1 MECGNLF
8 PLTESDN
15 KSSQSECSSTC
26 SWTTILEMN
35 TNGKSM
41 VVVID
46 GPAASGKSTTARKVA
61 EKLGWFYL
69 DTGAMYR
76 AVTVKVLQERI
87 PLDDSKAIARAAEKM
102 RIKLLPGR
110 EGLKIDVDNEDVTL
124 EIRTPEVD
132 RAVGPVCEVA
142 KVREIM
148 VRKQQEI
155 GASGHVIAEGRDM
168 GTVVFPNADLKF
180 YMIASV
186 EERAKRRKKD
196 LEKQGMEISFE
207 EIKSE
212 IQRRDERDSN
222 RSNSPL
228 MQAEDAVQIDTTN
241 MKVDDQVNRIVDRIM
256 RKQALLEKNG

>member
-1 MECGNLF
+1 
-8 PLTESDN
+8 
-15 KSSQSECSSTC
+15 
-26 SWTTILEMN
+26 
-35 TNGKSM
+35 M

-76 AVTVKVLQERI
+76 AVTVKVLRERI
-87 PLDDSKAIARAAEKM
+87 PLDDSKAIARAADKM
-102 RIKLLPGR
+102 KIRLQPGR
-110 EGLKIDVDNEDVTL
+110 DGLKIFVNDKDVSS

-142 KVREIM
+142 KVREIL

-180 YMIASV
+180 YMTASV
-186 EERAKRRKKD
+186 EERAKRRQKD
-196 LEKQGMEISFE
+196 LEKQGVKISLE
-207 EIKSE
+207 EIKNE
-212 IQRRDERDSN
+212 IQRRDERDST

-228 MQAEDAVQIDTTN
+228 MRAVDADQIDTTH
-241 MKVDDQVNRIVDRIM
+241 MGIDHQVNQIIERIVK
-256 RKQALLEKNG
+256 KQALLGKNG

>member
-1 MECGNLF
+1 
-8 PLTESDN
+8 
-15 KSSQSECSSTC
+15 
-26 SWTTILEMN
+26 MN

-76 AVTVKVLQERI
+76 AVTVKVLQNRI
-87 PLDDSKAIARAAEKM
+87 PLDDSKAIAETVEKM
-102 RIKLLPGR
+102 KIQLKPGR
-110 EGLKIDVDNEDVTL
+110 KGLKIEVDDKDVTS

-132 RAVGPVCEVA
+132 WAVGPVCEVA
-142 KVREIM
+142 KVREIL

-186 EERAKRRKKD
+186 DERAKRRKKD
-196 LEKQGMEISFE
+196 LEKQGIEISLK

-212 IQRRDERDSN
+212 IQRRDQRDST

-228 MQAEDAVQIDTTN
+228 MQAEDAVRIDTT
-241 MKVDDQVNRIVDRIM
+241 KLKIDEQVDRIIDRIM
-256 RKQALLEKNG
+256 KKQTLLQKN

>member
-1 MECGNLF
+1 
-8 PLTESDN
+8 
-15 KSSQSECSSTC
+15 
-26 SWTTILEMN
+26 MN
-35 TNGKSM
+35 TNGNSM

-76 AVTVKVLQERI
+76 AVTVKVLRERI

-102 RIKLLPGR
+102 KIRLQPSR
-110 EGLKIDVDNEDVTL
+110 EGLKIFVDDKDVSS

-132 RAVGPVCEVA
+132 QAVGPVCEVG
-142 KVREIM
+142 KVREIL

-180 YMIASV
+180 YMTASV
-186 EERAKRRKKD
+186 EERAKRRQKD
-196 LEKQGMEISFE
+196 LEKQGFEISFE
-207 EIKSE
+207 AIKSE
-212 IQRRDERDSN
+212 ILRRDERDST

-228 MQAEDAVQIDTTN
+228 KQAEDAVQIDTTG
-241 MKVDDQVNRIVDRIM
+241 MKIEDQVNRIIDRIM
-256 RKQALLEKNG
+256 TKQALLKKNG

>member
-1 MECGNLF
+1 
-8 PLTESDN
+8 
-15 KSSQSECSSTC
+15 
-26 SWTTILEMN
+26 MN
-35 TNGKSM
+35 TNGNSM

-76 AVTVKVLQERI
+76 AVTVKVLRERI

-102 RIKLLPGR
+102 KIRLQPSR
-110 EGLKIDVDNEDVTL
+110 EGLKIFVDDKDVSS

-132 RAVGPVCEVA
+132 QAVGPVCEVG
-142 KVREIM
+142 KVREIL

-180 YMIASV
+180 YMTASV

-196 LEKQGMEISFE
+196 LEKQGFEISFE
-207 EIKSE
+207 AIKSE
-212 IQRRDERDSN
+212 ILRRDERDST

-228 MQAEDAVQIDTTN
+228 KQAEDAVQIDTTG
-241 MKVDDQVNRIVDRIM
+241 MKIEDQVNRIIDRIM
-256 RKQALLEKNG
+256 TKQALLKKNG

>member
-1 MECGNLF
+1 
-8 PLTESDN
+8 
-15 KSSQSECSSTC
+15 
-26 SWTTILEMN
+26 
-35 TNGKSM
+35 M

-76 AVTVKVLQERI
+76 AVTVKVLKNGI
-87 PLDDSKAIARAAEKM
+87 PLDDSKAIAENAEKM
-102 RIKLLPGR
+102 KIKLIHGK
-110 EGLKIDVDNEDVTL
+110 EGLKISVDNEDVTS

-142 KVREIM
+142 KVREIL

-180 YMIASV
+180 YMIASA

-196 LEKQGMEISFE
+196 LEKQGIEISLE

-212 IQRRDERDSN
+212 IQRRDERDST

-241 MKVDDQVNRIVDRIM
+241 MEIDDQVNRIIDQIKG
-256 RKQALLEKNG
+256 KQVYLKKS

>member
-1 MECGNLF
+1 
-8 PLTESDN
+8 
-15 KSSQSECSSTC
+15 
-26 SWTTILEMN
+26 
-35 TNGKSM
+35 M

-76 AVTVKVLQERI
+76 AVTVKVLRNGI
-87 PLDDSKAIARAAEKM
+87 PLDDSKAIAETAEKM
-102 RIKLLPGR
+102 KIQLKPCK
-110 EGLKIDVDNEDVTL
+110 EGLKIEVDDEDVTSA
-124 EIRTPEVD
+124 IRTPEVD

-142 KVREIM
+142 KVREIL

-186 EERAKRRKKD
+186 DERAKRRQKD
-196 LEKQGMEISFE
+196 LKKQGIEISLK

-212 IQRRDERDSN
+212 IQRRDQRDST

-228 MQAEDAVQIDTTN
+228 MQAEDALQIDTT
-241 MKVDDQVNRIVDRIM
+241 KLKIDEQANRIIDRIM
-256 RKQALLEKNG
+256 KKQTLLQRN

>member
-1 MECGNLF
+1 
-8 PLTESDN
+8 
-15 KSSQSECSSTC
+15 
-26 SWTTILEMN
+26 
-35 TNGKSM
+35 M

-76 AVTVKVLQERI
+76 AVTVKVLQNGI
-87 PLDDSKAIARAAEKM
+87 PLDNSKAIAETVEKM
-102 RIKLLPGR
+102 KIKLKPGR
-110 EGLKIDVDNEDVTL
+110 EGLKIEVDDKDVTS

-142 KVREIM
+142 KVREIL

-186 EERAKRRKKD
+186 DERAKRRKKD
-196 LEKQGMEISFE
+196 LEKQGIEISLK

-212 IQRRDERDSN
+212 IQRRDQRDST
-222 RSNSPL
+222 RSHSPL
-228 MQAEDAVQIDTTN
+228 MQAEDAVQIDTTEL
-241 MKVDDQVNRIVDRIM
+241 KVGDQVNRIIDLIM
-256 RKQALLEKNG
+256 KKQTLLQKN